1 MSGAAAATR
10 CGAVTVAS
18 QESLTSAGWCH
29 RGDVL
34 GAVEGDVVVVGKDLA
49 MVGADVVARLLAAGG
64 ELLTVITGAGS
75 GPEVSAVVAQSAR
88 AARGDIEVAI
98 IDGGQATFPLLF
110 GVE

>member
-1 MSGAAAATR
+1 
-10 CGAVTVAS
+10 
-18 QESLTSAGWCH
+18 
-29 RGDVL
+29 
-34 GAVEGDVVVVGKDLA
+34 

-88 AARGDIEVAI
+88 AARGDVEVAI